1 MRFIVTGLLIAVAAS
16 SAPIVTRHDIPDQA
30 YLELAE
36 ELPIT
41 SAIIR
46 YSSTDVAGTLI
57 SDRWILSAAH
67 VAETIRPGRKLLTFA
82 GDSVDIERVGIS
94 SGQSTSETDGEEGFY
109 GVTEYYSR
117 VSTYREW
124 IRATMAG

>member
-67 VAETIRPGRKLLTFA
+67 VAETIRPGRKLLTLA
-82 GDSVDIERVGIS
+82 GDSVEVERVGIS
-94 SGQSTSETDGEEGFY
+94 SGQSTSETDGEEGLY